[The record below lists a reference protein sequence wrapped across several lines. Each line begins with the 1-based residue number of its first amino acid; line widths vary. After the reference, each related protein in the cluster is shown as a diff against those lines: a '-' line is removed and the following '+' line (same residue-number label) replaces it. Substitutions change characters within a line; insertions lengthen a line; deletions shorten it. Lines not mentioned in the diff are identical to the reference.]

1 MQINRR
7 KIRARRDLLLA
18 IMTIVIVIVSTLYA
32 INWWL
37 WDELDFWGRNLATL
51 NAALG
56 EKAAE
61 EAELAET
68 QLLLSTAIVRAY
80 FRGLAATR
88 QAALACEMVRLRR
101 EAFFIAETRFRA
113 GLESEDVIPSARA
126 DLKAANKREAI
137 AVALLDL
144 QRYRIARLIGQGSDA
159 GSL

>member
-7 KIRARRDLLLA
+7 KIRARRNLLLA
-18 IMTIVIVIVSTLYA
+18 IMTIVIVIARTLYT
-32 INWWL
+32 INWWM
-37 WDELDFWGRNLATL
+37 WDENFWGRNLATL
-51 NAALG
+51 NAARG

-101 EAFFIAETRFRA
+101 EAFFIAGTRFRA
-113 GLESEDVIPSARA
+113 GQESEDVIPSARA
-126 DLKAANKREAI
+126 DLEAANKREAI

-144 QRYRIARLIGQGSDA
+144 QRYLIARLTGQGSDA